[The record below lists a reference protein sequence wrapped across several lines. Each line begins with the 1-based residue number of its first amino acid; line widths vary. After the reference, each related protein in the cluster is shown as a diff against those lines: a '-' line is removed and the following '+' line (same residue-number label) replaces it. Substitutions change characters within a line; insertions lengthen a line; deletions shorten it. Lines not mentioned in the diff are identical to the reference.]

1 MVKKDSEL
9 NFISFLNIYFDYDFI
24 IRYQF
29 EWYHD
34 EFHWKKTHW
43 RTECLLQVSSFH
55 IFLIFNWKGLIG
67 FLWRNRASCCWFW
80 ISFFIN
86 FISSTSFFKL
96 NITSWNRLL
105 QTTSE
110 TFFSS
115 SKQEIK
121 KTKSSSY
128 SSQWTVQLIY
138 HFSLSFLK
146 WNRKF
151 NIIKKPFFNMIK
163 FLCWKYFI
171 MIKIYFF
178 FISKREKSYF

>member
-1 MVKKDSEL
+1 MSSSSQ
-9 NFISFLNIYFDYDFI
+9 FISYLSYFQLKRTDSLSMEKQSILLLILNIF
-24 IRYQF
+24 
-29 EWYHD
+29 
-34 EFHWKKTHW
+34 
-43 RTECLLQVSSFH
+43 
-55 IFLIFNWKGLIG
+55 FL
-67 FLWRNRASCCWFW
+67 
-80 ISFFIN
+80 N

-110 TFFSS
+110 TFFSF

-146 WNRKF
+146 WNRKY

-171 MIKIYFF
+171 MIKYIFYFK
-178 FISKREKSYF
+178 KRKIVFLKVNFVNN